1 MRVRNLVLAAALS
14 TLAAVPLPASEPL
27 PKADEILR
35 KAVARAQW
43 EKKAGL
49 EQQWAA
55 TQRSVQ
61 EKLAKD
67 GRVEE
72 TTERLFQPVS
82 VQGKAYS
89 RLIAKNGKPLSA
101 DDQKKE
107 AERERKFRE
116 ALAKKAKDPEADD
129 DDDDVDFDEALISRY
144 NFAVV
149 RQDSVGGRAA
159 YELTFLPRPGV
170 KLPEKKRMDRILNRL
185 EGHVWIDSE
194 TYALVKLDMH
204 LTEPTTL
211 MAGLGSVRS
220 LDFLVEMALVA
231 PDVFAPTQLTISFE
245 GRRLFSGMRVK
256 QKAHFSD
263 YRKVSE
269 LAEAK

>member
-1 MRVRNLVLAAALS
+1 MRIRTLILAVVVS
-14 TLAAVPLPASEPL
+14 TLLGASLAASEPL
-27 PKADEILR
+27 PKAEEVLK
-35 KAVARAQW
+35 KAVARAKW

-89 RLIAKNGKPLSA
+89 RLVAKNGKPLSA

-116 ALAKKAKDPEADD
+116 ATAKKQKDPEADD
-129 DDDDVDFDEALISRY
+129 DDDVEFDEALISRY
-144 NFAVV
+144 NFAVIQ
-149 RQDSVGGRAA
+149 QDTVGGRPAF
-159 YELTFLPRPGV
+159 ELTFLPRPGV

-185 EGHVWIDSE
+185 EGRVWIDSE

-220 LDFLVEMALVA
+220 LDFLMEMAMVA
-231 PDVFAPTQLTISFE
+231 PDVFAPTQVTISFE

-256 QKAHFSD
+256 QKAYFSD